1 MLKQMGEKGYR
12 GTYPSSSR
20 DRRRY
25 FPGQR
30 LPSRSRGPQLGQFCN
45 TGVCIHPEWIV
56 TGAGLIT
63 FALAVFVL
71 KPQRGERQP

>member
-1 MLKQMGEKGYR
+1 MAHILLAVGIVGVIFLVNGFRAGPED
-12 GTYPSSSR
+12 SSW
-20 DRRRY
+20 
-25 FPGQR
+25 
-30 LPSRSRGPQLGQFCN
+30 GQFCN

-56 TGAGLIT
+56 IGAGLIT